1 MDIIIGRNA
10 QNGTLNFTMGQKT
23 TSYGAPNSVPRSVSR
38 RHCRIEVLPNGTY
51 TIENLKMEND
61 TFVNGSPIFKKTV
74 TTSDTIEL
82 GGERYKLSWE
92 VIQKIITSAIP
103 APPKT
108 ADIRP
113 LRYVWERYERD
124 TNAIASSMAKKN
136 AIRGGTGAISMI
148 GMAVAFIP
156 GLENVRIIMIVIAVF
171 IIILMAIISLVDAQN
186 APKKRKALQQRLRN
200 EYVCPNCKKFFMNMD
215 YDLLHRQYD
224 NCPYCKAKF
233 IK

>member
-200 EYVCPNCKKFFMNMD
+200 EYVCPNCKKFL
-215 YDLLHRQYD
+215 YTLIKLY
-224 NCPYCKAKF
+224 YTKALSDQALSLAPD
-233 IK
+233 

>member
-1 MDIIIGRNA
+1 
-10 QNGTLNFTMGQKT
+10 
-23 TSYGAPNSVPRSVSR
+23 
-38 RHCRIEVLPNGTY
+38 
-51 TIENLKMEND
+51 
-61 TFVNGSPIFKKTV
+61 
-74 TTSDTIEL
+74 
-82 GGERYKLSWE
+82 
-92 VIQKIITSAIP
+92 
-103 APPKT
+103 
-108 ADIRP
+108 
-113 LRYVWERYERD
+113 
-124 TNAIASSMAKKN
+124 MAKKN
-136 AIRGGTGAISMI
+136 AIRVGTGAISMI

>member
-113 LRYVWERYERD
+113 LRYVWERYESD

>member
-113 LRYVWERYERD
+113 LRYVWERYESD

-171 IIILMAIISLVDAQN
+171 IIILMAIISLIDAQN

>member
-113 LRYVWERYERD
+113 LRYVWERYEMD

-171 IIILMAIISLVDAQN
+171 IIILMAIISLIDAQN

>member
-113 LRYVWERYERD
+113 LRYVWDRDESD

>member
-82 GGERYKLSWE
+82 GGERYKLSWQ

-156 GLENVRIIMIVIAVF
+156 GLEKVRIIMIVIAVF

>member
-171 IIILMAIISLVDAQN
+171 IIILMAIISLIDAQN

>member
-92 VIQKIITSAIP
+92 MIQKIITSAIP

-171 IIILMAIISLVDAQN
+171 IIILMAIISLIDAQN

>member
-1 MDIIIGRNA
+1 
-10 QNGTLNFTMGQKT
+10 
-23 TSYGAPNSVPRSVSR
+23 
-38 RHCRIEVLPNGTY
+38 
-51 TIENLKMEND
+51 MEND

-171 IIILMAIISLVDAQN
+171 IIILMAIISLIDAQN

>member
-113 LRYVWERYERD
+113 LRYVWESYERD

>member
-113 LRYVWERYERD
+113 LRYVWERYEKD

>member
-156 GLENVRIIMIVIAVF
+156 GLEKVRIIMIVIAVF